1 MKRLEQ
7 DPRIVNGP
15 GLFASVLDWARRV
28 TVAIN
33 TNVDELLGFTVAR
46 SGTSGTVATIEPV
59 NGGNGDA
66 RLVLNKVGTQNAVIT
81 ASKSGLKRWEIVMAN
96 AVAESGGNAGSD
108 FGIDRYND
116 AGAGIATAISFRRSD
131 GLCTIPGQINAG
143 SSINATGNVSAP
155 TFMGSGVQAIG
166 WSSVVTGGGES
177 YEMLAY
183 SPTGS
188 GSGGVNHCRSYHLHG
203 VWAGWQ
209 FVCQGTGVFDMRGN
223 GTGYS
228 VGGWVATSDGSV
240 KRNRAAITGL
250 QQRAHLAPAY
260 AYDRTDMLEF
270 DGSMCRRV
278 GIIAEQFEAVE
289 PLVVF
294 RDPPTEKNPEPLR
307 SVDYNGVAALAWQL
321 GIDNFETIKTLRAQ
335 IIQLR
340 NEIEI
345 LKGN

>member
-33 TNVDELLGFTVAR
+33 VNVDEYIAAWLGFTVAR
-46 SGTSGTVATIEPV
+46 TGTNGTIATIATI
-59 NGGNGDA
+59 NGADGDA
-66 RLVLNKVGTQNAVIT
+66 VLVLNKAGAAQNAGIN
-81 ASKSGLKRWEIVMAN
+81 AYKSGVLRWQMLMGN
-96 AVAESGGNAGSD
+96 SSAESGGNAGSD
-108 FGIDRYND
+108 FSITRFSD
-116 AGAGIATAISFRRSD
+116 AGAGLATAFSILRSN
-131 GLCTIPGQINAG
+131 GQVNVAG
-143 SSINATGNVSAP
+143 
-155 TFMGSGVQAIG
+155 TFIGAAGVQANG
-166 WSSVVTGGGES
+166 NGPGFTSNNYFADGPNYATALLVSNPNWESVNWQ
-177 YEMLAY
+177 AY
-183 SPTGS
+183 HAT
-188 GSGGVNHCRSYHLHG
+188 G
-203 VWAGWQ
+203 VWAGCRWII
-209 FVCQGTGVFDMRGN
+209 GTTTPAVFEMRNN

-240 KRNRAAITGL
+240 KRNRAAVTGL

-260 AYDRTDMLEF
+260 AYDRTDMREL
-270 DGSMCRRV
+270 DGSMCRRI
-278 GIIAEQFEAVE
+278 GIIADDFEGVE

-294 RDPPTEKNPEPLR
+294 RDKPTPDNPDPLR
-307 SVDYNGVAALAWQL
+307 AVDYNGVAALAWQL